1 MQPCFISQFPNNWGV
16 LVTVVFLVALVLVMT
31 GAFVVSLIRLRRARQ
46 DKAHLHQAIAD
57 LEHTKQVLRTQAYFD
72 PLTGL
77 ANRALL
83 TDRFRLAIERSKRS
97 RIPFAVVMIDLNSF
111 KAINDTYGHA
121 AGDYV
126 LVAVGKRLLD
136 AVRASDTVARLGGDE
151 FVLLIESVQ
160 VRHELETIGQ
170 KLVDALSHRVVL
182 PAGEE
187 VSAGG
192 SIGFA
197 LFPDDGLNM
206 DDLLHVAD
214 NAMYE
219 CKTSGLMPLF

>member
-1 MQPCFISQFPNNWGV
+1 LTN
-16 LVTVVFLVALVLVMT
+16 VFLVAVVLVMAC
-31 GAFVVSLIRLRRARQ
+31 AFVVVLIRLRHARQ
-46 DKAHLHQAIAD
+46 DEAHLHQAIAE
-57 LEHTKQVLRTQAYFD
+57 LQHSKRVLSAQAHFD

-83 TDRFRLAIERSKRS
+83 ADRFHLAIERAKRS
-97 RIPFAVVMIDLNSF
+97 KIPFAVVMIDLNGF
-111 KAINDTYGHA
+111 KAVNDTYGHA

-160 VRHELETIGQ
+160 ARHELETLGQ
-170 KLVDALSHRVVL
+170 KLIDALSHRVVL
-182 PAGEE
+182 PSGHG

>member
-1 MQPCFISQFPNNWGV
+1 MAC
-16 LVTVVFLVALVLVMT
+16 ALVVL
-31 GAFVVSLIRLRRARQ
+31 LIRLRHVRR
-46 DKAHLHQAIAD
+46 DKASLHQTIAE
-57 LEHTKQVLRTQAYFD
+57 LEHTKQALSVQAYFD

-77 ANRALL
+77 ANRTLL
-83 TDRFRLAIERSKRS
+83 TDRFRVAIERSKRS
-97 RIPFAVVMIDLNSF
+97 RIPFAAVMIDLNGF

-136 AVRASDTVARLGGDE
+136 AVRATDTVARMGGDE
-151 FVLLIESVQ
+151 FVLLIESVHMRQ
-160 VRHELETIGQ
+160 ELESIGQ
-170 KLVDALSHRVVL
+170 KLVDALSHRIEL
-182 PAGEE
+182 PAGQE

-192 SIGFA
+192 SIGIA

-206 DDLLHVAD
+206 EDLLHVAD

>member
-1 MQPCFISQFPNNWGV
+1 
-16 LVTVVFLVALVLVMT
+16 
-31 GAFVVSLIRLRRARQ
+31 
-46 DKAHLHQAIAD
+46 
-57 LEHTKQVLRTQAYFD
+57 
-72 PLTGL
+72 
-77 ANRALL
+77 
-83 TDRFRLAIERSKRS
+83 
-97 RIPFAVVMIDLNSF
+97 
-111 KAINDTYGHA
+111 
-121 AGDYV
+121 
-126 LVAVGKRLLD
+126 
-136 AVRASDTVARLGGDE
+136 
-151 FVLLIESVQ
+151 
-160 VRHELETIGQ
+160 LETIGQ

>member
-1 MQPCFISQFPNNWGV
+1 MAGASVV
-16 LVTVVFLVALVLVMT
+16 L
-31 GAFVVSLIRLRRARQ
+31 LIRLRHARDDRAQ
-46 DKAHLHQAIAD
+46 LHQAIAQ
-57 LEHTKQVLRTQAYFD
+57 LEHDKQVLSAQAYFD

-83 TDRFRLAIERSKRS
+83 ADRFRFAIERSKRS
-97 RIPFAVVMIDLNSF
+97 KVPFAVVMIDLNAF
-111 KAINDTYGHA
+111 KGVNDSYGHA

-136 AVRASDTVARLGGDE
+136 SVRASDTVARLGGDE

-160 VRHELETIGQ
+160 MRQELEAICE
-170 KLVDALSHRVVL
+170 KLVEALSHRITL
-182 PAGEE
+182 PSGQE

-214 NAMYE
+214 DAMYV